1 MSIACAIESQDPLAG
16 TEKTE
21 RVRNPS
27 AVASLLLN
35 QGPVAD
41 RREKRFQ
48 LTEPTIG
55 VIRSFLDVVVQK
67 AEPDEWVAVTHEAL
81 VVGETLAID
90 VVLADV
96 DRSQKRDRF
105 PVHVIDSQP
114 VIVGGDVRHRIRL
127 RAGDITPI
135 FFDQPAMQVS

>member
-1 MSIACAIESQDPLAG
+1 
-16 TEKTE
+16 
-21 RVRNPS
+21 
-27 AVASLLLN
+27 VASLLLN
-35 QGPVAD
+35 QGPVPD

-67 AEPDEWVAVTHEAL
+67 GEPDEWVAVAHEAL

-90 VVLADV
+90 VALADV

-114 VIVGGDVRHRIRL
+114 VIVDGDVRHRIRL